1 MPGREFDE
9 YERDEEMLESRRL
22 KRLEMKRKRKIQQRI
37 VLGVA
42 LLALVV
48 IILLIVK
55 GCSGK
60 EKEKPQDTGQDNQQQ
75 EEVVTPPPADP
86 DVTATLAAVGDI
98 MAYQSQI
105 DAAQQDDLTYNFKDA
120 FSAVSAYTA
129 SADITVGNLELNML
143 GTTPY
148 SGSPTAAP
156 YFNAPE
162 ILAQNL
168 SDIGFDI
175 LQTANTYSIMNG
187 INGLSSTMRLLNE
200 AGIDAVGT
208 HTSDPGTTGGVIT
221 REVNGIKFAFIAFT
235 KGVNNMTLPLNSEY
249 CVDLLY
255 TDYNTDYK
263 IVDSTGI
270 LERVDAAKA
279 TDPDVIVAMLH
290 WGSEYETSIS
300 DTQKDIRDLLFKNGV
315 DVILG
320 SHSHVVSPMEMV
332 TVETTEGEKKDCFV
346 AYSLGNF
353 FSDMPSKQ
361 YAMESVILNLEF
373 TKSGETG
380 ETTIS
385 NVNYTPLYI
394 LDQGADADV
403 RFQVLPIRTALG
415 TSLFDDYK
423 TQMEEAITH
432 LKTNTNSLYDS
443 GN

>member
-42 LLALVV
+42 FLVLVV
-48 IILLIVK
+48 IILLIVR

-60 EKEKPQDTGQDNQQQ
+60 EEEKPQDTEQDNQQQ

-175 LQTANTYSIMNG
+175 L
-187 INGLSSTMRLLNE
+187 
-200 AGIDAVGT
+200 
-208 HTSDPGTTGGVIT
+208 
-221 REVNGIKFAFIAFT
+221 
-235 KGVNNMTLPLNSEY
+235 
-249 CVDLLY
+249 
-255 TDYNTDYK
+255 
-263 IVDSTGI
+263 
-270 LERVDAAKA
+270 
-279 TDPDVIVAMLH
+279 
-290 WGSEYETSIS
+290 
-300 DTQKDIRDLLFKNGV
+300 
-315 DVILG
+315 
-320 SHSHVVSPMEMV
+320 
-332 TVETTEGEKKDCFV
+332 
-346 AYSLGNF
+346 
-353 FSDMPSKQ
+353 
-361 YAMESVILNLEF
+361 
-373 TKSGETG
+373 
-380 ETTIS
+380 
-385 NVNYTPLYI
+385 
-394 LDQGADADV
+394 
-403 RFQVLPIRTALG
+403 
-415 TSLFDDYK
+415 
-423 TQMEEAITH
+423 
-432 LKTNTNSLYDS
+432 
-443 GN
+443 

>member
-42 LLALVV
+42 FLVLVV
-48 IILLIVK
+48 IILLIVR

-60 EKEKPQDTGQDNQQQ
+60 EEEKPQDTEQDNQQQ

-148 SGSPTAAP
+148 SGSPTTAP

-208 HTSDPGTTGGVIT
+208 HTSDPGATGGVIT

-300 DTQKDIRDLLFKNGV
+300 DTQKDIRISRLCPGIEFIHPEFNRNRERTMIFVICHPHQDIECLGIKNGNQKIV
-315 DVILG
+315 GSVIIRQNQKQRDL
-320 SHSHVVSPMEMV
+320 
-332 TVETTEGEKKDCFV
+332 TVCWMLCCS
-346 AYSLGNF
+346 AYSCSQ
-353 FSDMPSKQ
+353 FSDLNIISFKMRFTPAGSQSFSIAFTLMMILRTVSVAPSF
-361 YAMESVILNLEF
+361 SF
-373 TKSGETG
+373 
-380 ETTIS
+380 
-385 NVNYTPLYI
+385 
-394 LDQGADADV
+394 
-403 RFQVLPIRTALG
+403 R
-415 TSLFDDYK
+415 
-423 TQMEEAITH
+423 
-432 LKTNTNSLYDS
+432 
-443 GN
+443 